1 MTGTVKPLGRM
12 TKDEM
17 YREACDRGAGFLAN
31 VISCHHPHAFTKL
44 CGLVA
49 LLREGREVRTA
60 QFSLDVLVI
69 DGERVSWA
77 DLEKAAE
84 KAAEEVS

>member
-1 MTGTVKPLGRM
+1 MIWR
-12 TKDEM
+12 
-17 YREACDRGAGFLAN
+17 
-31 VISCHHPHAFTKL
+31 HHPRAFTKL
-44 CGLVA
+44 CGLFA

-77 DLEKAAE
+77 ELE

>member
-1 MTGTVKPLGRM
+1 MPL
-12 TKDEM
+12 E
-17 YREACDRGAGFLAN
+17 GFPAN
-31 VISCHHPHAFTKL
+31 VIWCHHPRAYTKL
-44 CGLVA
+44 CGLTA

-69 DGERVSWA
+69 DGERA
-77 DLEKAAE
+77 DWSELE

>member
-1 MTGTVKPLGRM
+1 MTTEMLKPLGRM

-31 VISCHHPHAFTKL
+31 VIWSHHLRVFTKL

-49 LLREGREVRTA
+49 LLRDGREVRAA
-60 QFSLDVLVI
+60 QFSLDVVLV
-69 DGERVSWA
+69 DGERVEWTT
-77 DLEKAAE
+77 LEEAARKA
-84 KAAEEVS
+84 

>member
-1 MTGTVKPLGRM
+1 MTGTVKPLRRM

-31 VISCHHPHAFTKL
+31 VIWCHHARAFTKL

-49 LLREGREVRTA
+49 LLREGREVCTA
-60 QFSLDVLVI
+60 RFSLDVLVI
-69 DGERVSWA
+69 DGERAEWTA
-77 DLEKAAE
+77 LEEAARKA
-84 KAAEEVS
+84 

>member
-1 MTGTVKPLGRM
+1 MTGTKKPLGRM

-17 YREACDRGAGFLAN
+17 YREAADRGAGFLAN
-31 VISCHHPHAFTKL
+31 VISCHHPRAFTKL
-44 CGLVA
+44 CGLLA
-49 LLREGREVRTA
+49 LLRNGREVRTA

-77 DLEKAAE
+77 ELE

>member
-1 MTGTVKPLGRM
+1 MTGTVKPLRRM

-31 VISCHHPHAFTKL
+31 VIWHHHPRAFTKL

-60 QFSLDVLVI
+60 QFSLDALVI
-69 DGERVSWA
+69 DGEQAEWA
-77 DLEKAAE
+77 ALERAADG
-84 KAAEEVS
+84 AMA

>member
-17 YREACDRGAGFLAN
+17 YREASDRGAGFLAN
-31 VISCHHPHAFTKL
+31 VIWCHHPRAFTKL
-44 CGLVA
+44 CGPIT

-69 DGERVSWA
+69 DGERVSWVE
-77 DLEKAAE
+77 LE

>member
-17 YREACDRGAGFLAN
+17 YREAGDRGAGFLAN
-31 VISCHHPHAFTKL
+31 VISCHHPRAFTKL
-44 CGLVA
+44 CGLLA
-49 LLREGREVRTA
+49 LLRGGREVRTA

-69 DGERVSWA
+69 DGERASWA
-77 DLEKAAE
+77 ELER
-84 KAAEEVS
+84 AAEEVS

>member
-1 MTGTVKPLGRM
+1 MTGTEKPLGRM

-17 YREACDRGAGFLAN
+17 YREAADRGAGFLAN
-31 VISCHHPHAFTKL
+31 VISCHHPRAFTKL
-44 CGLVA
+44 CGLLA
-49 LLREGREVRTA
+49 LLRNGREVRTA

-77 DLEKAAE
+77 ELE

>member
-1 MTGTVKPLGRM
+1 MTTSAKPLGRM
-12 TKDEM
+12 TKAEM
-17 YREACDRGAGFLAN
+17 YQEACDRGAGFLAN
-31 VISCHHPHAFTKL
+31 VIWAQHRKPFTKL
-44 CGLVA
+44 CGLTA

-77 DLEKAAE
+77 ELE
-84 KAAEEVS
+84 KAAEEVN

>member
-1 MTGTVKPLGRM
+1 MTTETLKPLGRM

-49 LLREGREVRTA
+49 LLRDGREVSTA
-60 QFSLDVLVI
+60 RSSLDVLVI
-69 DGERVSWA
+69 DGERAKWVA
-77 DLEKAAE
+77 LEEAARR
-84 KAAEEVS
+84 A

>member
-1 MTGTVKPLGRM
+1 MTGTVKLLGRM

-17 YREACDRGAGFLAN
+17 YREASDRGAGFLAN
-31 VISCHHPHAFTKL
+31 VIWCHHPRAFTKL
-44 CGLVA
+44 CGLIA

-60 QFSLDVLVI
+60 QFNLDVLVI

-77 DLEKAAE
+77 ELE

>member
-1 MTGTVKPLGRM
+1 MTGTVKALRSM
-12 TKDEM
+12 TKAEM

-31 VISCHHPHAFTKL
+31 VISCHHPRAFTKL
-44 CGLVA
+44 CGLLA
-49 LLREGREVRTA
+49 LLRNGREVRTA

-77 DLEKAAE
+77 ELE

>member
-17 YREACDRGAGFLAN
+17 YREAEERGAGFVAN
-31 VISCHHPHAFTKL
+31 LIVNWHGRPFTKL

-60 QFSLDVLVI
+60 QFSLDVLLI
-69 DGERVSWA
+69 DGERADWA
-77 DLEKAAE
+77 DLV

>member
-1 MTGTVKPLGRM
+1 MTGTVKALRRM
-12 TKDEM
+12 TKDEL

-31 VISCHHPHAFTKL
+31 VIWSHHPRAFTKL

-49 LLREGREVRTA
+49 LLREGREVCAA

-69 DGERVSWA
+69 DGARADWSALERAA
-77 DLEKAAE
+77 DGATA
-84 KAAEEVS
+84 

>member
-12 TKDEM
+12 TKDET

-31 VISCHHPHAFTKL
+31 VIWCHHPRAFTKL
-44 CGLVA
+44 CGLAV

-60 QFSLDVLVI
+60 RFSLDVLVI
-69 DGERVSWA
+69 DDERAEWA
-77 DLEKAAE
+77 ALEEAARR
-84 KAAEEVS
+84 A